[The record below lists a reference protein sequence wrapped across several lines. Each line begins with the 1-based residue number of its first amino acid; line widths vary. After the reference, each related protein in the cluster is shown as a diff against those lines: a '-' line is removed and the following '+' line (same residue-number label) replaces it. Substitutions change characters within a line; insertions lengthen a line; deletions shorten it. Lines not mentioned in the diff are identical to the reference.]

1 MANLLIVVEDIV
13 KIQTFSGRLGK
24 TYSKIYQILFNLKLK
39 LIIARYCRQNHVT
52 LLASDNFRPGMIK
65 VITYDQELSRVNLL
79 RLNPLAWQILDE
91 INQKITRTDKKFCEF
106 KSIPLIKLWENK
118 LAVKLIYDY
127 LVYFDLIRQKLGSGE
142 FDAVIILDQSI
153 QSEAARYY
161 TKKFNLKLINY
172 SRINLNFITHKLVSY
187 FRYREINTK
196 IKQFINLSGK
206 PSAKVS
212 VPKNSIFLSVDFPR
226 HLSTL
231 SPVYKYFKQN
241 RLRPRLISTLPA
253 LPQYLSHFNLTGA
266 DYCFLNTWLP
276 DDEIGQLPAWKKRTD
291 CISRKIAA
299 DIRRLPENFNGLVGN
314 LFAEEILPVIK
325 SGLILSKLYL
335 LAGDNFFQATDPR
348 GVIIVANTRPLELA
362 LALMAKHYHKFS
374 LMISNRTIMFP
385 GEPYLYQETEKIS
398 VTGNYVRDK
407 LIKIGINPQK
417 IAVDGDPRFEDW
429 QPGKAA
435 VYKKLGIKDLSKKIV
450 LLISFRPNQQIS
462 PGEKKEFIELSRAA
476 VKELGRT
483 VLVIKPHPTEKKYQ
497 LEADLKQWQIN
508 DVIIADNSQLE
519 LFSLLSVAAAVLQ
532 TWSMTGLEAMIF
544 NRPVVIV
551 NPTQKDYDR
560 VIPYLAGGGALAA
573 KNKAELA
580 GQLQQLFHKHQPAIQ
595 AHLTTAK
602 NFAAGYIR
610 IPDGKV
616 CQRISRH
623 FNRS

>member
-1 MANLLIVVEDIV
+1 
-13 KIQTFSGRLGK
+13 
-24 TYSKIYQILFNLKLK
+24 
-39 LIIARYCRQNHVT
+39 
-52 LLASDNFRPGMIK
+52 
-65 VITYDQELSRVNLL
+65 
-79 RLNPLAWQILDE
+79 
-91 INQKITRTDKKFCEF
+91 
-106 KSIPLIKLWENK
+106 
-118 LAVKLIYDY
+118 
-127 LVYFDLIRQKLGSGE
+127 
-142 FDAVIILDQSI
+142 
-153 QSEAARYY
+153 
-161 TKKFNLKLINY
+161 
-172 SRINLNFITHKLVSY
+172 
-187 FRYREINTK
+187 
-196 IKQFINLSGK
+196 
-206 PSAKVS
+206 
-212 VPKNSIFLSVDFPR
+212 
-226 HLSTL
+226 
-231 SPVYKYFKQN
+231 
-241 RLRPRLISTLPA
+241 
-253 LPQYLSHFNLTGA
+253 
-266 DYCFLNTWLP
+266 
-276 DDEIGQLPAWKKRTD
+276 
-291 CISRKIAA
+291 
-299 DIRRLPENFNGLVGN
+299 
-314 LFAEEILPVIK
+314 
-325 SGLILSKLYL
+325 
-335 LAGDNFFQATDPR
+335 
-348 GVIIVANTRPLELA
+348 
-362 LALMAKHYHKFS
+362 MAKHYHKFS

-544 NRPVVIV
+544 NRPVAIV